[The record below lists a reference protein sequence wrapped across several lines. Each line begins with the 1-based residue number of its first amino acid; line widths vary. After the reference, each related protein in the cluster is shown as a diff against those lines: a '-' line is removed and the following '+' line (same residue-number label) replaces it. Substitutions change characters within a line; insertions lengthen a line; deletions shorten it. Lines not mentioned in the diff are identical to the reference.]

1 MSDYLNVLPLALL
14 TRMVRTNDTLM
25 ALVPLLEDPPW
36 VRRRNKKTE
45 KSIGNVWTAVEPRDR
60 LRLTQHDAQVRSKLA
75 SLSGCESLYTHAA
88 FSTFFWQNVQ
98 NALQLVAAAHV

>member
-45 KSIGNVWTAVEPRDR
+45 KFIGNVWTAVEPRDR
-60 LRLTQHDAQVRSKLA
+60 LRLTQHDAQVRFEPARVNRCS
-75 SLSGCESLYTHAA
+75 SVYIHAA
-88 FSTFFWQNVQ
+88 LST
-98 NALQLVAAAHV
+98 

>member
-1 MSDYLNVLPLALL
+1 LSDYLNVLPLALL

-45 KSIGNVWTAVEPRDR
+45 KFIGNVWTAVEPRDR

-75 SLSGCESLYTHAA
+75 SVNGCDSLYTHAA
-88 FSTFFWQNVQ
+88 FST
-98 NALQLVAAAHV
+98 